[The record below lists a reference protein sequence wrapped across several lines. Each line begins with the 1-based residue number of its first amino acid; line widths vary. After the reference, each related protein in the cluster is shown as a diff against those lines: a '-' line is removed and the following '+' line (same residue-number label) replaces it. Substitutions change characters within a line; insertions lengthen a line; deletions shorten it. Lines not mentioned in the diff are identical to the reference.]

1 MSKTIRKI
9 LGEAYRFIGLAPN
22 GILNDGQ
29 VGDGLEFAN
38 EVIRKYNESSL
49 FPFTYTT
56 LETTV
61 SGGSVSISTQ
71 PGQGEVLGEVP
82 VGIAAVYWKRSD
94 TEYLDLEKMD
104 YKDIFRVRNSS
115 ASPEW
120 YALVPVDEVRARIHF
135 DALGTFRAFLVYP
148 QAIPAMD
155 IDDTFNAPE
164 LYCQV
169 VKYGVAVRAATKASL
184 EPSVIA
190 DYQKLLDDAVR
201 AIMESSAS
209 RKPMKRNFGRAYDR
223 HAEFTC
229 PRVRL

>member
-22 GILNDGQ
+22 GILHDGQ
-29 VGDGLEFAN
+29 VGEGVDFAN

-71 PGQGEVLGEVP
+71 PGPGEVFGEVP
-82 VGIAAVYWKRSD
+82 VGIAAMYWKRSE

-120 YALVPVDEVRARIHF
+120 YSLVPVDDVRARIHF
-135 DALGTFRAFLVYP
+135 DAIGTFRAFLVYP

-201 AIMESSAS
+201 AIMESNAS
-209 RKPMKRNFGRAYDR
+209 KKPMKRNFGRAYDR